1 MFIYVDVDEHSICI
15 SKYPQNTKLF
25 FTVFARSPLSAGGGG
40 GRTGSGSAILS

>member
-1 MFIYVDVDEHSICI
+1 MYIYVDEHSICI